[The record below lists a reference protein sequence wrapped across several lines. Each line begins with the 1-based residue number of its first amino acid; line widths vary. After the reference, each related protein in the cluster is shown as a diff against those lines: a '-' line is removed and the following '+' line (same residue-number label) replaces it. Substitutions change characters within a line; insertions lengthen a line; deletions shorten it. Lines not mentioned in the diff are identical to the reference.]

1 VAEDTLDSL
10 VERLQAN
17 CLGRGLTV
25 VTAESCTGGLIAKL
39 ITDVAGSSGYFRG
52 GAVTYADTAKTALLG
67 VPAEIL
73 AAHGA
78 VSAQV
83 ARAMALGA
91 MERLG
96 ADVAVA
102 VTGVSGPGGG
112 SAAKPVGLTYV
123 AAADSGG
130 VEIRRFVWSGDRSA
144 NREATARAAIML
156 LLERVELT
164 VSPSEASR
172 EESQATP
179 DDAPDRGR
187 ASGSDARP

>member
-1 VAEDTLDSL
+1 MAEDTLDLL
-10 VERLQAN
+10 VERLQAG
-17 CLGRGLTV
+17 CLARGLTV
-25 VTAESCTGGLIAKL
+25 ATAESCTGGLIAKL
-39 ITDVAGSSGYFRG
+39 ITDIAGSSGYFKG
-52 GAVTYADTAKTALLG
+52 GAVSYADAAKTALLG
-67 VPAEIL
+67 VPAEQL

-91 MERLG
+91 MERLE

-130 VEIRRFVWSGDRSA
+130 VEIRRFVWSGNRSA
-144 NREATARAAIML
+144 NREATARAAIVL
-156 LLERVELT
+156 LLERVESMT
-164 VSPSEASR
+164 GPSEAGP
-172 EESQATP
+172 E
-179 DDAPDRGR
+179 DAIDRGR
-187 ASGSDARP
+187 ESGSDARL